1 MVNSAAIIG
10 TSEMSMA
17 LGKFGAFLNK
27 DLGTLAKEAGKV
39 LNTDLGTI
47 AKSAGRVL
55 QADLGDLLRDAPA
68 ADKPVA
74 ERIDQQPAANP
85 PAETALPAK
94 RVAPFPPN
102 VAPTAAAA
110 FDPDATQKMERVIT
124 TSVPFNPDSTQKMQA
139 PGTAEPKIAGD
150 AGNEK
155 SAPTPPPEP
164 AKFNKE
170 LLLRAQRTA
179 PEGNEVKVLLPY
191 CVGEFERPRATPSGN
206 LTNDPVNAVYSAH
219 GESIFVQLALSW
231 DADEAR
237 QLVDEVSAVIGQ
249 ATHAAPDRSWVIGPT
264 AQGVIFAWTRDCYFF
279 SATSPKGAPA
289 LTRFLTAY
297 PH

>member
-1 MVNSAAIIG
+1 MVNSDATIG

-17 LGKFGAFLNK
+17 LGKLGAFLNK
-27 DLGTLAKEAGKV
+27 DLGALAKEAGKV

-55 QADLGDLLRDAPA
+55 QADLGDLLRDIPA
-68 ADKPVA
+68 ADKSTA
-74 ERIDQQPAANP
+74 ERVDEQSAAIP
-85 PAETALPAK
+85 PAESAPPAK

-102 VAPTAAAA
+102 VAPTAVPA
-110 FDPDATQKMERVIT
+110 FDPDATQKMVRVQT
-124 TSVPFNPDSTQKMQA
+124 AEVAFNPDSTQKMQA
-139 PGTAEPKIAGD
+139 PVGIEPKFASDIGT
-150 AGNEK
+150 EK

-164 AKFNKE
+164 TKFNKE
-170 LLLRAQRTA
+170 LLLRAKRTV
-179 PEGNEVKVLLPY
+179 PEGNEIKVLLPY

-219 GESIFVQLALSW
+219 GESILVQLAQSW

-237 QLVDEVSAVIGQ
+237 ELVDEVSAAIGQ
-249 ATHAAPDRSWVIGPT
+249 VARASPDRSWVIGPT
-264 AQGVIFAWTRDCYFF
+264 TQGVIFAWTRDCYFF
-279 SATSPKGAPA
+279 CATSPKGAPA
-289 LTRFLTAY
+289 LARFLTAF

>member
-1 MVNSAAIIG
+1 
-10 TSEMSMA
+10 MA
-17 LGKFGAFLNK
+17 LGKLGAFLNK
-27 DLGTLAKEAGKV
+27 DLGALAKEAGKV

-124 TSVPFNPDSTQKMQA
+124 TAVPFNPDSTQKMQA
-139 PGTAEPKIAGD
+139 PGTAEPKIASD
-150 AGNEK
+150 AGTEK
-155 SAPTPPPEP
+155 SVPALSSEPT
-164 AKFNKE
+164 KFNKE

-179 PEGNEVKVLLPY
+179 PDGNEIKVLLPY
-191 CVGEFERPRATPSGN
+191 CVGDFERPHATPSGN

>member
-1 MVNSAAIIG
+1 
-10 TSEMSMA
+10 MA
-17 LGKFGAFLNK
+17 LGKLGAFLNK
-27 DLGTLAKEAGKV
+27 DLGALAKEAGKV

-85 PAETALPAK
+85 PAETAPPAK

-102 VAPTAAAA
+102 VVPTAAPA

-124 TSVPFNPDSTQKMQA
+124 TAVPFNPDSTQKMQA
-139 PGTAEPKIAGD
+139 PGTAEPKIASD
-150 AGNEK
+150 TGNEK

-237 QLVDEVSAVIGQ
+237 ELVDEVSAAIGQ
-249 ATHAAPDRSWVIGPT
+249 AARTSPERSWVIGPT
-264 AQGVIFAWTRDCYFF
+264 TQGVIFAWTRDCYFF
-279 SATSPKGAPA
+279 CATSPKGASA
-289 LTRFLTAY
+289 LARFLTAF